1 MAYIS
6 LFPFGLLHSALCFV
20 GGGGC
25 DVMFVGELLLACH
38 T

>member
-20 GGGGC
+20 GGGG